1 MDGVNK
7 PTYSN
12 RDGDLS
18 DEDSLKKEA
27 IAGASLP
34 SPPSVD
40 GEEANRFD
48 SSDIEGSKIIKKSKI
63 GSAKN
68 AAISKLFG
76 DDYNIMEVYFIL
88 FAACLIAVNSGFV
101 NGTTMSGLLINDEK
115 HPPTSRNPDNQMVAG
130 FAGAYTNTAIAMV
143 THEWETYI
151 YNLCII
157 LSYMGGS
164 FIAALMCPH
173 AKPYVLEPRYGPTF
187 WIGGTMLLVASL
199 LAWYEIQSRYV
210 FFLVTASNGIQNG
223 IASIYSANLIRCT
236 LTGATTDLAIVV
248 AQSLNGNYKGL
259 PRGCVLAMICFCF
272 WFGGILSVYGVRK
285 LKTTTLMV
293 NALVFYLN
301 GLVIVVYLVKYVGVS
316 FTEAMTGSWK
326 WKTVLKKLDNSDGK
340 LTKEKLLHIFDQI
353 DQEGDGNGEI
363 DLDELTSGLQ
373 MAGVKMK
380 PYEMARLFRAADEDG
395 DGVITRDEWR
405 HLADKV
411 L

>member
-1 MDGVNK
+1 
-7 PTYSN
+7 
-12 RDGDLS
+12 
-18 DEDSLKKEA
+18 
-27 IAGASLP
+27 
-34 SPPSVD
+34 
-40 GEEANRFD
+40 
-48 SSDIEGSKIIKKSKI
+48 
-63 GSAKN
+63 
-68 AAISKLFG
+68 
-76 DDYNIMEVYFIL
+76 
-88 FAACLIAVNSGFV
+88 
-101 NGTTMSGLLINDEK
+101 
-115 HPPTSRNPDNQMVAG
+115 
-130 FAGAYTNTAIAMV
+130 
-143 THEWETYI
+143 
-151 YNLCII
+151 
-157 LSYMGGS
+157 
-164 FIAALMCPH
+164 
-173 AKPYVLEPRYGPTF
+173 
-187 WIGGTMLLVASL
+187 MLLVASL

-272 WFGGILSVYGVRK
+272 WFGGILSVYGVSQ
-285 LKTTTLMV
+285 LQTQTLMV

-326 WKTVLKKLDNSDGK
+326 WKTVLKKLNNSDGK

-353 DQEGDGNGEI
+353 DQEGDGNGVI